1 MANYL
6 QVQDENGTRQLPL
19 QQGVSRL
26 GSGTDCELRVV
37 HEEVQPLALTL
48 DFRGDAL
55 LVQNRNPF
63 AVFVGEE
70 ELQPSQMAA
79 WPAGTPLRMTR
90 SITLT
95 ISGNGAAAVAK
106 QADEEEETPE
116 KSPPSSQRQM
126 IQLGVILL
134 CLGVGYQQMGAES
147 TPSVE
152 RDIDKFETLLD
163 AVRTHIKTEE
173 DKSKVR
179 ASQWRDVMRLMQE
192 AYFLETRP
200 GQRDSVQAI
209 DAYQRV
215 LETDL
220 IRNAKRQNEN
230 QLESRVF
237 RFATAKKVLL
247 YE

>member
-6 QVQDENGTRQLPL
+6 QVQDEKGTRQLPL

-26 GSGTDCELRVV
+26 GSSSDCELRLE
-37 HEEVQPLALTL
+37 HDEVQPLALTL

-55 LVQNRNPF
+55 LVHNRNPY
-63 AVFVGEE
+63 AVFIGDE
-70 ELQPSQMAA
+70 ELQPSQMTA
-79 WPAGTPLRMTR
+79 WPVGAPLRMTR

-95 ISGNGAAAVAK
+95 ISGNGAATVAK
-106 QADEEEETPE
+106 QAEDEDAPE

-134 CLGVGYQQMGAES
+134 CLGVGYQQMGAEA

-152 RDIDKFETLLD
+152 REIVKFETLLD
-163 AVRTHIKTEE
+163 AVRTHIEAEE

-200 GQRDSVQAI
+200 GQRDTAQAI

-220 IRNAKRQNEN
+220 IRNAKLQNDN